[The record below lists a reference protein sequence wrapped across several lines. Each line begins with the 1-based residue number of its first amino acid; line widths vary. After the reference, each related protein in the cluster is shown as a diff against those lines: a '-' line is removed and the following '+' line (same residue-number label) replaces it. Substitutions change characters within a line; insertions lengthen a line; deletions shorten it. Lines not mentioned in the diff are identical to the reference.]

1 MCKELSIEQQQEMD
15 KVVTLLKNQNSRLEK
30 EYNESVIIHRKVID
44 DLKQEI
50 ARLTWVSNDLSRE
63 NEELKKENQDYKEYM
78 IKSGNIIDKL
88 NEENKLLHKELMQN
102 DLNKYNGMSNE
113 ELFKEYECSKDIKN
127 DFSELEKAYQEFGT
141 LKN

>member
-15 KVVTLLKNQNSRLEK
+15 KVVNLLKNQNSKLEK

-44 DLKQEI
+44 ELKAEI

-63 NEELKKENQDYKEYM
+63 NEELKKENQDFKEYM
-78 IKSGNIIDKL
+78 IKSSDIIDTL
-88 NEENKLLHKELMQN
+88 NEENKLLHNKLMRN

-113 ELFKEYECSKDIKN
+113 ELFKEYQCSSDIDN
-127 DFSELEKAYQEFGT
+127 DFSELEKVYQEFGT
-141 LKN
+141 L

>member
-1 MCKELSIEQQQEMD
+1 MCKELSIEQQQEID
-15 KVVTLLKNQNSRLEK
+15 KVVTLLKSQNSRLEK

-50 ARLTWVSNDLSRE
+50 ARLIWVSDDLSRE

>member
-15 KVVTLLKNQNSRLEK
+15 KVVTLLKNQNNKLEK

-50 ARLTWVSNDLSRE
+50 ARLTWVSDDLSRE

-78 IKSGNIIDKL
+78 IKSSDIIDTL
-88 NEENKLLHKELMQN
+88 NEENKLLHNELMQN
-102 DLNKYNGMSNE
+102 NVNISNDLTLDQLRELDKNNNSGFTE
-113 ELFKEYECSKDIKN
+113 EEYE
-127 DFSELEKAYQEFGT
+127 AYANGFEM
-141 LKN
+141 NEI

>member
-1 MCKELSIEQQQEMD
+1 MKELSIEQQQEMD

-30 EYNESVIIHRKVID
+30 EYNESVIIHRKAIE

-50 ARLTWVSNDLSRE
+50 ARLIWVSDDLSRE

-88 NEENKLLHKELMQN
+88 NEENKLLHNELMQN
-102 DLNKYNGMSNE
+102 DVNISNNLTLDQLR
-113 ELFKEYECSKDIKN
+113 ELDKNNNSGYSDEEYE
-127 DFSELEKAYQEFGT
+127 AYARGFEM
-141 LKN
+141 NEI

>member
-1 MCKELSIEQQQEMD
+1 MKELSNEQIQEMD
-15 KVVTLLKNQNSRLEK
+15 KVVGLLKNQNSRLEK

-50 ARLTWVSNDLSRE
+50 ARLTWVSDDLSRE

-78 IKSGNIIDKL
+78 IKSSDIIDTL
-88 NEENKLLHKELMQN
+88 NEENKLLHNELLHD

-113 ELFKEYECSKDIKN
+113 ELFKEYEGLSDIKN
-127 DFSELEKAYQEFGT
+127 DFSELEKAYEEFGT